1 MNRDETDRRT
11 PTAIDLDAQHGLMRI
26 VWADSHDDALV
37 SYVLLRTLCPCDVCT
52 AMRIGR

>member
-11 PTAIDLDAQHGLMRI
+11 PTASDLDAQHGLTRI
-26 VWADSHDDALV
+26 VWADGHDDGLV
-37 SYVLLRTLCPCDVCT
+37 SYALPRTLCPCDACT